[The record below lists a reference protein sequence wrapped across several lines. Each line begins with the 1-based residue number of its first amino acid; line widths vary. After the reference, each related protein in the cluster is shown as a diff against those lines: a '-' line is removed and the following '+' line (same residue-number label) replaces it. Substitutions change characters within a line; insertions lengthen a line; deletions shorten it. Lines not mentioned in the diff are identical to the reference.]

1 VQAEVAVRHGS
12 AKAETGKPND
22 AIKSSF
28 GNIMVLDLSSEKIGP
43 EQN

>member
-12 AKAETGKPND
+12 AKAEIGEPND
-22 AIKSSF
+22 AIKSSLR
-28 GNIMVLDLSSEKIGP
+28 NIMVLDLSSEKIGS